1 MKAFERVLLYSVLAV
16 LVFYVFLIDSK
27 VESKVAIQEE
37 IRARSISIIN
47 DAGQEVISLCTIE
60 DGGAIIVANK
70 AGTCV
75 AGMGTD
81 KDGGK
86 IVVSNKNGI
95 PVGAIGIYEDGGAI
109 NISNKAGTFVA
120 YMSTN
125 KYDGGEI
132 SIANKAGTFVATM
145 GAPEDYGIIAVLN
158 KHGKVIDTLP

>member
-60 DGGAIIVANK
+60 DGGAII
-70 AGTCV
+70 
-75 AGMGTD
+75 
-81 KDGGK
+81 
-86 IVVSNKNGI
+86 
-95 PVGAIGIYEDGGAI
+95 
-109 NISNKAGTFVA
+109 
-120 YMSTN
+120 
-125 KYDGGEI
+125 
-132 SIANKAGTFVATM
+132 IANKAGTFVATM